1 MRASLAALVVLFGA
15 AMAAAGARAEPA
27 AVGANSGGTLGAVA
41 RRGVL
46 RVGMYPALAPF
57 VTAGA
62 DADEL
67 RRLSR
72 ASGPLQHATDGRAVA
87 GFDVDLAAAAAH
99 ALDARLEIVLV
110 DRFDD
115 LLVGLVAGRYDV
127 VMSGLTRTLSRART
141 VAFSDPYFASGLQ
154 VLTRANARFATLA
167 SLAAAHASVAVR
179 AGTTAESF
187 ARTSLLGVTV
197 RALGTD
203 AAVFAAVD
211 GGDTDA
217 AVIDYISA
225 RDAEVR
231 GRLRAPLVAL
241 EDRRFTVEHFAF
253 AVRHGDGDWLGWL
266 NLMLRESKASGE
278 LHALAARYN
287 AWFRSER

>member
-1 MRASLAALVVLFGA
+1 MRAGLVATVVLFVA
-15 AMAAAGARAEPA
+15 ASSPALARADT
-27 AVGANSGGTLGAVA
+27 GASSAPPGTLSAIA
-41 RRGVL
+41 HRGVV
-46 RVGMYPALAPF
+46 RVGMYPGLAPF
-57 VTAGA
+57 VAVAG

-67 RRLSR
+67 RRLSG
-72 ASGPLQHATDGRAVA
+72 AGTPPLYATDGRAVA
-87 GFDVDLAAAAAH
+87 GFDIDLAAAAAR

-115 LLVGLVAGRYDV
+115 LLPGLAAGKYDV
-127 VMSGLTRTLSRART
+127 VMSGLTRTLPRARI

-154 VLTRANARFATLA
+154 VLTPPGTRFATLA
-167 SLAAAHASVAVR
+167 ALAAAHARVAVR
-179 AGTTAESF
+179 AGTTADSF
-187 ARTSLLGVTV
+187 ARTTLAGTLV
-197 RALGTD
+197 RALPTD

-211 GGDTDA
+211 HGEADA

-231 GRLRAPLVAL
+231 GHVRTALQPL

-253 AVRHGDGDWLGWL
+253 AVRHGDADWLGWL

-278 LHALAARYN
+278 FHALAARYN